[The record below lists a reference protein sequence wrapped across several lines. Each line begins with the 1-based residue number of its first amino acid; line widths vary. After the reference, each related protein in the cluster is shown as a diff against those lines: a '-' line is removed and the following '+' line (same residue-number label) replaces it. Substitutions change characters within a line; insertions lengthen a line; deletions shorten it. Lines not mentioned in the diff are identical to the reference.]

1 MVLKF
6 IDVVILL
13 TVLQLAVFSLFLLV
27 RGVRGKKELAY
38 LSLFFFSLAVN
49 ICAHGFIMHN
59 EYFFLM
65 HYPHVLS
72 IGEPFAFLYG
82 PFAFLYIT
90 ESMAS
95 APSHPI
101 RRIVHFIPFALFV
114 AYLCFTFYFFDAFE
128 KQRRVLSMTV
138 VSPQGM
144 VALTVVLQA
153 QILAYFVILSHRL
166 VSYNNKLK
174 NQFSSIDKM
183 DFAWLVQFVIVLL
196 SLWMIDIL
204 RFIGGIFDNT
214 AKTAAESVLYI
225 AAAFFCYFILF
236 SALKQPRVFL
246 PANQDAEREQKRN
259 LSILTMKAYRE
270 RLLETMDREKPHLK
284 PELSLSQLAEST
296 GIPGRSLSEVI
307 RSGGMD
313 NFYDFIND
321 YRVREFID
329 LVRRPAPQGRT
340 VLDLM
345 LEAGFNSKSAFN
357 KAFKKK
363 TGKNPG
369 SYLREKAS

>member
-6 IDVVILL
+6 IDSVILL
-13 TVLQLAVFSLFLLV
+13 TILQLAVFSLFLFV
-27 RGVRGKKELAY
+27 RGVRGKKELIY
-38 LSLFFFSLAVN
+38 LALFFFSLAVN
-49 ICAHGFIMHN
+49 IGSQGFIKHN
-59 EYFFLM
+59 EYYFLM
-65 HYPHVLS
+65 NFTHILS

-90 ESMAS
+90 KSINN
-95 APSHPI
+95 APSRPLREI
-101 RRIVHFIPFALFV
+101 MHFIPFTLFV
-114 AYLCFTFYFFDAFE
+114 VYLCFNFYFFDAYE
-128 KQRRVLSMTV
+128 KQRRVLSMSV
-138 VSPQGM
+138 VSAQG
-144 VALTVVLQA
+144 VIALTIVLQA
-153 QILAYFVILSHRL
+153 QILTYFIILSHRL
-166 VSYNNKLK
+166 ISYKKKLK
-174 NQFSSIDKM
+174 NQFSSINKM
-183 DFAWLVQFVIVLL
+183 DFSWLVQFLVVLL
-196 SLWMIDIL
+196 FLWMIDIL
-204 RFIGGIFDNT
+204 RFIGGIVDNA

-246 PANQDAEREQKRN
+246 PANQDAERAQKRN
-259 LSILTMKAYRE
+259 LSDLTLKAYRE
-270 RLLETMDREKPHLK
+270 RLLETMDKDKPHLK
-284 PELSLSQLAEST
+284 PELSLSQLSETT

-369 SYLREKAS
+369 SYLRESA